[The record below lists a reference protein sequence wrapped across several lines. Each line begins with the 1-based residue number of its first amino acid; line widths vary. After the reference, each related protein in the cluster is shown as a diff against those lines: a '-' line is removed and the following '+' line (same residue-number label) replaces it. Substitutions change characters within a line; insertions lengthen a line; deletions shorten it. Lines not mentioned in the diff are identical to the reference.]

1 MRPAMPQTRPRLLA
15 LTTLAA
21 LASALLATPALATHS
36 AASPAT
42 SAPASAPANASATA
56 PSASPATAPA
66 AAPLRVLAAH
76 PVVHGLAQQL
86 LQGSGIELLRMAP
99 ARLPANRLP
108 AYLAGRGQD
117 ELLAAAAQAH
127 AALTLRSIWPDDQ
140 LYPLARR
147 ANIRIVEIDVAH
159 PIEGDLPGVTLPAH
173 QGDQGDAPG
182 HAAASVLHNPP
193 WQDSANLA
201 RMATLMADALARL
214 APEAAPRLQAN
225 LAAIQQHLQQAEAQA
240 SRALAQA
247 SDVSVLLLSPRM
259 QALATALQLEAV
271 PWQAPEKDDALPKA
285 LAEALAR
292 EKPRAVLAHA
302 APDDAVAQAI
312 AASGA
317 QLVVLSES
325 APDPVAALAE
335 AMQAVAQAMMMASKP

>member
-1 MRPAMPQTRPRLLA
+1 MPPRLPERSVMRPAMPLPRPRLLA

-21 LASALLATPALATHS
+21 LASALLAMPALATN
-36 AASPAT
+36 AATNPA
-42 SAPASAPANASATA
+42 AKASATA
-56 PSASPATAPA
+56 PSASPAAAPA

-117 ELLAAAAQAH
+117 ELLAAAAQAQ

-159 PIEGDLPGVTLPAH
+159 PIEGDLPGVTLPAR
-173 QGDQGDAPG
+173 QGDATG
-182 HAAASVLHNPP
+182 HTAASVLNNPP

-225 LAAIQQHLQQAEAQA
+225 LAAIQQRLQQAEAQA

-285 LAEALAR
+285 LAQALAR

-335 AMQAVAQAMMMASKP
+335 AMQAIAQAMGASAH

>member
-1 MRPAMPQTRPRLLA
+1 MPLPRPRLLA

-21 LASALLATPALATHS
+21 LASALLAMPALATN
-36 AASPAT
+36 AATNPA
-42 SAPASAPANASATA
+42 AKASATA
-56 PSASPATAPA
+56 PSASPAAAPA

-117 ELLAAAAQAH
+117 ELLAAAAQAQ

-159 PIEGDLPGVTLPAH
+159 PIEGDLPGVTLPAR
-173 QGDQGDAPG
+173 QGDATG
-182 HAAASVLHNPP
+182 HTAASVLNNPP

-225 LAAIQQHLQQAEAQA
+225 LAAIQQRLQQAEAQA

-285 LAEALAR
+285 LAQALAR

-335 AMQAVAQAMMMASKP
+335 AMQAIAQAMGASAH

>member
-1 MRPAMPQTRPRLLA
+1 MPLPRPRLLA

-21 LASALLATPALATHS
+21 LASALLAAPAQAANA
-36 AASPAT
+36 AASPA
-42 SAPASAPANASATA
+42 ASAPANASAAA
-56 PSASPATAPA
+56 PSASPAAAPA

-117 ELLAAAAQAH
+117 DLMAAAAQAH

-147 ANIRIVEIDVAH
+147 ANIRIVEIDVAN
-159 PIEGDLPGVTLPAH
+159 PIEGELPGLTLPAAAL
-173 QGDQGDAPG
+173 GDA
-182 HAAASVLHNPP
+182 ASAPSASAVLRHPP

-201 RMATLMADALARL
+201 RMATLMTDALARL
-214 APEAAPRLQAN
+214 APQAAPRLQAN
-225 LAAIQQHLQQAEAQA
+225 LAAIQQRLQQAEAQA

-259 QALATALQLEAV
+259 QALASALQLEAV
-271 PWQAPEKDDALPKA
+271 PWQAPEKDDALPQA
-285 LAEALAR
+285 LAQALAR

-325 APDPVAALAE
+325 APDPVAALAG
-335 AMQAVAQAMMMASKP
+335 AMQAVAQALSAP

>member
-1 MRPAMPQTRPRLLA
+1 MPLPRPRLLA
-15 LTTLAA
+15 LAASAA
-21 LASALLATPALATHS
+21 LASALFAMPALATHS
-36 AASPAT
+36 AASPA
-42 SAPASAPANASATA
+42 ANASATA

-117 ELLAAAAQAH
+117 ELLAAAAQAQ

-225 LAAIQQHLQQAEAQA
+225 LAAIQQRLQQAEAQA
-240 SRALAQA
+240 SRTLAQA

-271 PWQAPEKDDALPKA
+271 PWQAPEKDNTLPKA
-285 LAEALAR
+285 LAQALAR

-302 APDDAVAQAI
+302 APAEAVAQAI

-335 AMQAVAQAMMMASKP
+335 AMQAIAQAMGASAH

>member
-1 MRPAMPQTRPRLLA
+1 MLA

-36 AASPAT
+36 TASPAV

-56 PSASPATAPA
+56 PSASPATTPATAPA

-117 ELLAAAAQAH
+117 ELLAAAAQAQ

-173 QGDQGDAPG
+173 QGDATG
-182 HAAASVLHNPP
+182 HTAASVLHNPP

-225 LAAIQQHLQQAEAQA
+225 LAAIQQRLQQAEAQA

-292 EKPRAVLAHA
+292 GKPRAVLAHA

-335 AMQAVAQAMMMASKP
+335 AMQAVAQALSTP

>member
-1 MRPAMPQTRPRLLA
+1 MPLPRPRLLA

-21 LASALLATPALATHS
+21 LASALLAAPAQ
-36 AASPAT
+36 AANA
-42 SAPASAPANASATA
+42 AASAPANASAAA
-56 PSASPATAPA
+56 PSASPAAAPA

-147 ANIRIVEIDVAH
+147 ANIRIVEIDVAT
-159 PIEGDLPGVTLPAH
+159 PIEGELPGVTLPAAAL
-173 QGDQGDAPG
+173 GDATP
-182 HAAASVLHNPP
+182 AAAGSAVLRHPP

-201 RMATLMADALARL
+201 RMATLMTDALARL
-214 APEAAPRLQAN
+214 APQAAPRLQAN
-225 LAAIQQHLQQAEAQA
+225 LAAIQQRLQQAEAQA

-259 QALATALQLEAV
+259 QALASALQLEAV
-271 PWQAPEKDDALPKA
+271 PWQAPEKDDALPQA
-285 LAEALAR
+285 LAQALAR

-325 APDPVAALAE
+325 APDPVAALAG
-335 AMQAVAQAMMMASKP
+335 AMQAIGQAMTAAKP

>member
-1 MRPAMPQTRPRLLA
+1 MPLPRPRLLA

-21 LASALLATPALATHS
+21 LASALLAAPAQAANA
-36 AASPAT
+36 AASPA
-42 SAPASAPANASATA
+42 ASAPANASAAA
-56 PSASPATAPA
+56 PSASPAAAPA

-117 ELLAAAAQAH
+117 DLMAAAAQAH

-147 ANIRIVEIDVAH
+147 ANIRIVEIDVAN
-159 PIEGDLPGVTLPAH
+159 PIEGELPGLTLPAAAL
-173 QGDQGDAPG
+173 GDA
-182 HAAASVLHNPP
+182 ASAPSASAVLRHPP

-201 RMATLMADALARL
+201 RMATLMTDALARL
-214 APEAAPRLQAN
+214 APQAAPRLQAN
-225 LAAIQQHLQQAEAQA
+225 LAAIQQRLQQAEAQA

-259 QALATALQLEAV
+259 QALASALQLEAV
-271 PWQAPEKDDALPKA
+271 PWQAPEKDDALPQA
-285 LAEALAR
+285 LAQALAR

-335 AMQAVAQAMMMASKP
+335 AMQAVAQALSAP

>member
-1 MRPAMPQTRPRLLA
+1 MPLPRPRLLA

-21 LASALLATPALATHS
+21 LASALLAAPAQAANA
-36 AASPAT
+36 AASPA
-42 SAPASAPANASATA
+42 ASAPANASAAA
-56 PSASPATAPA
+56 PSASPAAAPA

-117 ELLAAAAQAH
+117 ELLAAAAQAQ

-159 PIEGDLPGVTLPAH
+159 PIEGDLPGVTLPAR
-173 QGDQGDAPG
+173 QGDQGDATG
-182 HAAASVLHNPP
+182 HTAASVLNNPP

-214 APEAAPRLQAN
+214 APQAAPRLQAN
-225 LAAIQQHLQQAEAQA
+225 LAAIQQRLQQAEAQA

-271 PWQAPEKDDALPKA
+271 PWQAPEKDDELPKA
-285 LAEALAR
+285 LAQALAR

-302 APDDAVAQAI
+302 APDEAVAQAI

-335 AMQAVAQAMMMASKP
+335 AMQAVAQALSAP

>member
-1 MRPAMPQTRPRLLA
+1 MPQTRPRLLA

-56 PSASPATAPA
+56 PSASPATTPATAPA

-108 AYLAGRGQD
+108 AYLALAGRGQD
-117 ELLAAAAQAH
+117 ELLAAAAQAQ

-173 QGDQGDAPG
+173 QGDATG
-182 HAAASVLHNPP
+182 HTAASVLHNPP

-225 LAAIQQHLQQAEAQA
+225 LAAIQQRLQQAEAQT

-335 AMQAVAQAMMMASKP
+335 AMQAVAQALSRP

>member
-1 MRPAMPQTRPRLLA
+1 MPQTRPRLLA

-21 LASALLATPALATHS
+21 LASALLASPVLATHS

-56 PSASPATAPA
+56 PSASPATTPATAPA

-147 ANIRIVEIDVAH
+147 ANIRIVEIDVAN
-159 PIEGDLPGVTLPAH
+159 PIEGELPGLTLPAAAL
-173 QGDQGDAPG
+173 GDA
-182 HAAASVLHNPP
+182 ASAPSASAVLRHPP

-214 APEAAPRLQAN
+214 APQAAPRLQAN
-225 LAAIQQHLQQAEAQA
+225 LAAIQQRLQQAEAQA

-259 QALATALQLEAV
+259 QALASALQLEAV
-271 PWQAPEKDDALPKA
+271 PWQAPEKDDALPQA
-285 LAEALAR
+285 LAQALAR

-325 APDPVAALAE
+325 APDPVAALAG
-335 AMQAVAQAMMMASKP
+335 AMQAIGQAMTAAKP